1 MARRANPASE
11 GRRGPGQLETTVLA
25 TLWAADAP
33 LTPAE
38 VQARLA
44 KAGHELAYTS
54 VMTTLSRMHTKGLLD
69 RGEQGRAYTYQPAA
83 GAADA
88 AATQMR
94 SLLGAGSARELVLS
108 RFVAGLGAEDEAVLH
123 RLLTVA
129 TRPDPAPSAR
139 RARRGNTRDDPPQ

>member
-1 MARRANPASE
+1 MARRTNAASE
-11 GRRGPGQLETTVLA
+11 SRRGPGQLETTVLA

-38 VQARLA
+38 VQARLSQ
-44 KAGHELAYTS
+44 AGHELAYTS

-83 GAADA
+83 GAA
-88 AATQMR
+88 ATQMR

-108 RFVAGLGAEDEAVLH
+108 RFVAGLGADDEAVLH
-123 RLLTVA
+123 RLLTAA

-139 RARRGNTRDDPPQ
+139 RARRGSTPDDPPQ